1 MIKEVLLSNHPR
13 SGEKNDSDTGRE
25 TGTAQK
31 IKGHTV
37 NVQSNH
43 PGAEGLHTCHLS
55 LQLGVEG
62 NKEIDKTCEGRYC
75 LFLFTQVNSAVIT
88 PLPRKHWDI
97 HM

>member
-1 MIKEVLLSNHPR
+1 MTTKAHPSPNMPTNWNLDYDENLDKIKEVLLSSHPR

-25 TGTAQK
+25 TGMAQT
-31 IKGHTV
+31 IRGHDV

-62 NKEIDKTCEGRYC
+62 DKRQN
-75 LFLFTQVNSAVIT
+75 L
-88 PLPRKHWDI
+88 
-97 HM
+97 